1 MSILEGG
8 RRALK
13 KIVFGDT
20 LLPQEF
26 FVARSC

>member
-1 MSILEGG
+1 MSILESD
-8 RRALK
+8 RRALR
-13 KIVFGDT
+13 KIAFGDT